1 MKLSDDDLKRLWQQ
15 DTAHVEDSRTDCLS
29 SDFLVRAGEGTLD
42 AEERA
47 RVAGHLA
54 HCADCAEEYRLA
66 VAVKDWAPAAA
77 ATHADAFTTKPAVTN
92 AKEPW
97 WRTWF
102 TMPNLKAP
110 ALAMT
115 GLALLMLG
123 WFVWRVLNKVQ
134 PEIALATPTPAVTAT
149 PLASPSATPTVP
161 LVVQLQDGQQL
172 VALNQQGE
180 LSGVDHLPPAYQ
192 QMVKDALTKQ
202 RVERSPLL
210 AGLSQQASSLRG
222 GDEQGNTFALTEPIG
237 KVVLADRPVF
247 RWSPLAGATGYA
259 VEIYDNQFNL
269 VIASLQL
276 SATSWT
282 ASQSLK
288 RDKIYSWQ
296 VKASKDGQEFKA
308 PGPNAPQATFRILS
322 QAKTNELVQARRAY
336 GSSHLTLGLIYA
348 QAGLLDEAEAEFRT
362 LQKANP
368 HSPIARQL
376 LTTVRTLRR

>member
-1 MKLSDDDLKRLWQQ
+1 
-15 DTAHVEDSRTDCLS
+15 
-29 SDFLVRAGEGTLD
+29 
-42 AEERA
+42 
-47 RVAGHLA
+47 
-54 HCADCAEEYRLA
+54 
-66 VAVKDWAPAAA
+66 
-77 ATHADAFTTKPAVTN
+77 
-92 AKEPW
+92 
-97 WRTWF
+97 
-102 TMPNLKAP
+102 
-110 ALAMT
+110 MT

>member
-66 VAVKDWAPAAA
+66 VAVKDWSPAAA

-192 QMVKDALTKQ
+192 QMVKDALTTQ
-202 RVERSPLL
+202 RVERSSLL
-210 AGLSQQASSLRG
+210 AGLHASASALRG
-222 GDEQGNTFALTEPIG
+222 GDEQGNTFALMEPVG
-237 KVVLADRPVF
+237 KVVRSARPVF
-247 RWSPLAGATGYA
+247 RWSSLAGANGYV
-259 VEIYDNQFNL
+259 VEIYDDQFNL
-269 VIASLQL
+269 VSASPPLTT
-276 SATSWT
+276 TSWT

-288 RDKIYSWQ
+288 RDKLYAWQ

-308 PGPNAPQATFRILS
+308 PRPTAPQATFRVLS
-322 QAKTNELVQARRAY
+322 QAKTNELAQARRRLA
-336 GSSHLTLGLIYA
+336 SSHLTLGLLYVE
-348 QAGLLDEAEAEFRT
+348 AGLLDEAEVEFRA
-362 LQKANP
+362 LQRANP
-368 HSPIARQL
+368 SAPIARRL
-376 LTTVRTLRR
+376 LANVRALK